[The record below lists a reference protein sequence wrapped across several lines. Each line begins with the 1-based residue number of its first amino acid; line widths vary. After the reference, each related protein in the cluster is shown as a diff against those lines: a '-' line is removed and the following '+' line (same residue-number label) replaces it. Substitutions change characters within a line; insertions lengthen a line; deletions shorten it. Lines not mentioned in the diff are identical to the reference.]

1 MLMNT
6 VLDISDVR
14 KTYRGGT
21 RPVVALAGVS
31 LQVERGAFVAAMG
44 ASGAGKTT
52 LLHIAGGLDLPDAGR
67 VTIEGTDITAL
78 SDRRRTRFRRRRLGV
93 VFQGFNLLPTLTAH
107 ENVALPLMIGGVPH
121 AEIEERTARM
131 MRLVQLEH
139 RADHRPEALSGGE
152 QQRVA
157 LARALLNDP
166 ALILADEP
174 TGNLD
179 SRNAEA
185 IWRLLRRLCTDEQKT
200 VLMVT
205 HEAGAASYCDRVL
218 VLRDGRIVGEFR
230 PGSEGDAAAVS
241 ARYQELGG

>member
-1 MLMNT
+1 MSV
-6 VLDISDVR
+6 VLDIRDVR
-14 KTYRGGT
+14 KTYHGGT
-21 RPVVALAGVS
+21 RPVVALDGVT
-31 LQVERGAFVAAMG
+31 LEVERGAFVAVMG
-44 ASGAGKTT
+44 SSGAGKTT

-67 VTIEGTDITAL
+67 VTIEGTTITGMP
-78 SDRRRTRFRRRRLGV
+78 DRRRTLFRRRRLGV
-93 VFQGFNLLPTLTAH
+93 VFQGFNLLPTLTAR

-121 AEIEERTARM
+121 AEIDERTARM

-157 LARALLNDP
+157 VARALLNDP

-185 IWRLLRRLCTDEQKT
+185 IWQLLRRLCTQEAKT

-205 HEAGAASYCDRVL
+205 HEAAAASYCDRVL
-218 VLRDGRIVGEFR
+218 VLRDGRLVGEFAPER
-230 PGSEGDAAAVS
+230 RGDASSVS